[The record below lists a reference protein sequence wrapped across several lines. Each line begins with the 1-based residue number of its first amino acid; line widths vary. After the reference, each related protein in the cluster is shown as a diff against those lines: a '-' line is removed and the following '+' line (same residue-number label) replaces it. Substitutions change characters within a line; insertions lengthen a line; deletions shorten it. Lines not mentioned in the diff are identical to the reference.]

1 MTSIGV
7 LGGGAWGTALADHL
21 ARKGEATVRLW
32 ARNPEVVDEI
42 LRHHRN
48 EQYLPGHSLSA
59 SLLATESAAEAVR
72 ECGVVVNAVPSHA
85 VRSVLGELAACIA
98 ADAVLINAS
107 KGIELNSLTFMSG
120 VVRDELPG
128 RSFVVLSGPS
138 FADEVAAGQPTAV
151 VAASRSPEA
160 ALRAQ
165 GILSSSRFRV
175 YTSSDVVGVE
185 VGGSLKNVIAIAAG
199 VLDGIGM
206 RHNPR
211 AALITRG
218 LAEMTRLG
226 VALGAEPG
234 TFAGLAGLGDLV
246 LTCTGSLSRNH
257 ALGVA
262 LGRGETLA
270 QYQKTH
276 RSATEGVNTARAA
289 LELASRARVEL
300 PVTAQVAAVLFDEK
314 PVGQAVADLMERALK
329 SEQWT

>member
-32 ARNPEVVDEI
+32 ARDPEVVDEI

-48 EQYLPGHSLSA
+48 EQYLPGHKLSA
-59 SLLATESAAEAVR
+59 SLLATESAVETVR
-72 ECGVVVNAVPSHA
+72 DSGVIVNAVPSHA
-85 VRSVLGELAACIA
+85 VRGVLAELAPCIA
-98 ADAVLINAS
+98 PDAVVINAS
-107 KGIELNSLTFMSG
+107 KGIELKSLTFMSG
-120 VVRDELPG
+120 VVRDQLPG

-151 VAASRSPEA
+151 VAASKSPEA
-160 ALRAQ
+160 GLRAQ
-165 GILSSSRFRV
+165 GIFSSSRFRV

-226 VALGAEPG
+226 VALGAERT

-246 LTCTGSLSRNH
+246 LTCTGSLSRNY

-262 LGRGETLA
+262 LGKGETLA
-270 QYQKTH
+270 HYQETH
-276 RSATEGVNTARAA
+276 HSATEGVNAARAA
-289 LELASRARVEL
+289 LELARRAGVEL
-300 PVTAQVAAVLFDEK
+300 PVTAQIAAVLFDEK